1 MNSIPV
7 SRWEL
12 RLSRP
17 LETHQA
23 PELRDLFGRAFEDK
37 VQRHTYGED
46 GRPLFEYP
54 RIQVKVMDSTAILL
68 GIAEGA
74 DLLQRLWREVDR
86 SRLGGE
92 RIGVLDSDFETVDE
106 EISARAEPVEYRFVT
121 PWLGLNQKNFR
132 AYVGSRSQKFRR
144 DELSRILVGNCLGL
158 AKSLDTSFSRR
169 IDADGRKLTSI
180 KTTSNG
186 QGVIGFIGKFH
197 VNLVLPE
204 YLGLGRFAARGFGAI
219 VKAGG

>member
-12 RLSRP
+12 RLSQP
-17 LETHQA
+17 FETHQA
-23 PELRDLFGRAFEDK
+23 PDLRDLFGQTFEDE
-37 VQRHTYGED
+37 VQTQTYGED
-46 GRPLFEYP
+46 GRPLYEYP
-54 RIQVKVMDSTAILL
+54 RIQLKVMDSTVILL

-74 DLLQRLWREVDR
+74 GILQRLWREVDPN
-86 SRLGGE
+86 RLGGE
-92 RIGVLDSDFETVDE
+92 RFGVLNSDFETVDE
-106 EISARAEPVEYRFVT
+106 EISASAEPIEYRFVT

-158 AKSLDTSFSRR
+158 AKSLDMRLSRR

-186 QGVIGFIGKFH
+186 QGVIGFIGKFQ

-204 YLGLGRFAARGFGAI
+204 YLGLGRSAARGFGAI